1 MVPHGNISRQ
11 TGRRARRALTI
22 PVAALSNFTEF
33 AIPLSCLIL
42 IEGRGARVADA
53 LSFAALFFPLGG
65 ATKTATVVPYQK
77 EVTMSVNVTWLSHA
91 CLSIDTG
98 DAKLLVDPFL
108 TGNPLAPVAPDDVQA
123 DYILVSHGH
132 GDHVGDTV
140 AIARRTGA
148 TVISN
153 FEIHNWLL
161 GQGVEKAHPQHI
173 GGGFDYPW
181 GRVKLTIAHHGSA
194 LPDGSY
200 GGNPCGFL
208 FYIQGKKIYHACDTG
223 LFYDMKLI
231 GEEGID
237 LAVLPIGDNFT
248 MGPEDSLRAVKL
260 LSPKRVLPIHYDT
273 FDVIQQDAAA
283 WKIRVEQETDAQVD
297 LLKPGESLSL

>member
-1 MVPHGNISRQ
+1 
-11 TGRRARRALTI
+11 
-22 PVAALSNFTEF
+22 
-33 AIPLSCLIL
+33 
-42 IEGRGARVADA
+42 
-53 LSFAALFFPLGG
+53 
-65 ATKTATVVPYQK
+65 
-77 EVTMSVNVTWLSHA
+77 MSIHVTWHSHA
-91 CLSIDTG
+91 CFLIDTG
-98 DAKLLVDPFL
+98 AGKLLTDPFL
-108 TGNPLAPVAPDDVQA
+108 TGNPLATVNPEDIDA

-140 AIARRTGA
+140 AIAKRTGA

-153 FEIHNWLL
+153 FEIQNWLA
-161 GQGVEKAHPQHI
+161 GQGLENLHPQHI

-181 GRVKLTIAHHGSA
+181 GRVKLTNAIHGSA

-237 LAVLPIGDNFT
+237 LAILPIGDNFT
-248 MGPEDSLRAVKL
+248 MGPVDALRAVKL
-260 LSPKRVLPIHYDT
+260 IEPDQVVPIHYDT
-273 FDVIQQDAAA
+273 FDIIKQNPVEWAE
-283 WKIRVEQETDAQVD
+283 KVRKETNSSVRV
-297 LLKPGESLSL
+297 LKPGETLTL